1 MSARRLVLMMLVA
14 GGVACLPSSSRH
26 IDANGLSDYQ
36 RHEQAELQALAR
48 EGDTTYKRRMLDYIR
63 RARLVPTDSLARLYA
78 AVPTTPVAELWR
90 LRMVIGCEG
99 FSLTPKHGTMPAARA
114 MARMKDSLQ
123 KAGYD
128 MKHLSETYM
137 SAPGPPMELSLATCG
152 EAVYRLPRVP
162 DSLSNL
168 PYPARFQLP
177 SHPKPITSGLGTT
190 DPISHVSP

>member
-63 RARLVPTDSLARLYA
+63 RARLVPTDSLAWLYA
-78 AVPTTPVAELWR
+78 AVPRTPASELWR
-90 LRMVIGCEG
+90 LRTAIGCET
-99 FSLTPKHGTMPAARA
+99 FSLMKKHGTMPAVRA
-114 MARMKDSLQ
+114 SDRMEDSLRR
-123 KAGYD
+123 AGYD
-128 MKHLSETYM
+128 MKRLHESYL
-137 SAPGPPMELSLATCG
+137 SAPGPPMELSFSTCG
-152 EAVYRLPRVP
+152 ETVYRLPSVP

-168 PYPARFQLP
+168 PYPARFQVP
-177 SHPKPITSGLGTT
+177 SHP
-190 DPISHVSP
+190 